1 MMSLNEKL
9 DWFDSKRAKIESFF
23 DEHPNPEN
31 ILMDTFELKFE
42 HGKKANIEV
51 FYDLELNDNFMVK
64 ITFHSSQKALH
75 ISKLINQ
82 TILGLGWE
90 QILWNKKLFLLRKSF
105 FEC

>member
-9 DWFDSKRAKIESFF
+9 DWFDSKRAKIEAFF

-31 ILMDTFELKFE
+31 IIFDTYEIKFE
-42 HGKKANIEV
+42 YGKPAKIEI
-51 FYDLELNDNFMVK
+51 FYDLAVNDNFMVK
-64 ITFHSSQKALH
+64 ITFHSSQKALF
-75 ISKLINQ
+75 ISELINP

-90 QILWNKKLFLLRKSF
+90 QILWNKKLFLLRSSF